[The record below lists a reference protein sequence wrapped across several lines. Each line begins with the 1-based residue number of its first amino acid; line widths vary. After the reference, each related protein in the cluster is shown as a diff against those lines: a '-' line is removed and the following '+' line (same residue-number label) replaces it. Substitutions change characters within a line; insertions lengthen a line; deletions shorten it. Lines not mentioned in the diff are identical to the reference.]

1 MSSDRLTVTVPL
13 RWTEKRDDGVLRVG
27 GVAAPFNSDSTDL
40 GFLERLQPGC
50 FRKALERRDNAVLT
64 LQHDDSHPMASVKT
78 GTLELRETQAGLE
91 FQADLVDTSKA
102 RDMFAQVKAGLLDA
116 CSFVFTSNPE
126 DGFTDSWQRDSDG
139 TKRRFIS
146 SIGKLLDVSVVVG
159 PAYQATSVAARSRPE
174 RLAALKARAA
184 ATLAERG
191 TLAVRER
198 MPYGPGSE
206 FSWFRDKGRAET
218 AAQRPGMP
226 ADGLYDGRFNS
237 NPRGEFGPPSL
248 PTDGSLEES
257 RRRLRIAEDRALT
270 TSTGAGGD
278 FMMPT
283 GGPPGFVAD
292 LFATSAKALGRYAA
306 ALRHEPMPAAGTLIE
321 APKLT
326 AAATV
331 AIQLDGASDSST
343 DPTTGKASEHYSV
356 SSGHVDV
363 ERQAFDR
370 SNLDVVLAKELG
382 ELLGQKLDQ
391 QILQGTGAN
400 NQLLGLLTVTGV
412 TTTTYTDASPTA
424 AKVLQQAIA
433 KCLSD
438 TATARG
444 ASDGFLILLHDR
456 RFLWLASHLGFDPGQ
471 GLTDVGLDAQFI
483 RGQVMPTNLGA
494 GTNQDPV
501 IVLRREDALLFGEAP
516 QFRVFEQPLSAN
528 LRVRIQAFQYSA
540 FLPDRFPAAIGVAN
554 GTGLVTP
561 TW

>member
-1 MSSDRLTVTVPL
+1 MSSNLTVTVPL
-13 RWTEKRDDGVLRVG
+13 RWTEKREDGVLRVS
-27 GVAAPFNSDSTDL
+27 GVAAPFNSDSADL

-50 FRKALERRDNAVLT
+50 FRKALERQDNAVLT
-64 LQHDDSHPMASVKT
+64 FQHDDTHPMASVKT

-91 FQADLVDTSKA
+91 FQAQLVDTSKA

-139 TKRRFIS
+139 TRRRFIS

-191 TLAVRER
+191 TLAVREK
-198 MPYGPGSE
+198 MPYGPGSD
-206 FSWFRDKGRAET
+206 FSWFRDKARFET
-218 AAQRPGMP
+218 ATRTSALPVGVS
-226 ADGLYDGRFNS
+226 DGRLS
-237 NPRGEFGPPSL
+237 PRPRGEGGPPSL
-248 PTDGSLEES
+248 PTDGPLEET

-283 GGPPGFVAD
+283 GGPPGFIAD
-292 LFATSAKALGRYAA
+292 LFALSAKALGRYAA

-321 APKLT
+321 APRLT
-326 AAATV
+326 AAASV
-331 AIQLDGASDSST
+331 AIETDGMSDSST
-343 DPTTGKASEHYSV
+343 DPTTSKASEHYSFA
-356 SSGHVDV
+356 SGHVDV
-363 ERQAFDR
+363 DRQAFDR

-382 ELLGQKLDQ
+382 ELLGNKLDQ
-391 QILQGTGAN
+391 QVLQGTGAN

-424 AKVLQQAIA
+424 AKVLQQAIT

-444 ASDGFLILLHDR
+444 ASDGFLILCHDR

-471 GLTDVGLDAQFI
+471 GLTDVGLDATFV

-494 GTNQDPV
+494 GTNQDPI
-501 IVLRREDALLFGEAP
+501 IVLRREDVPLFAEAP
-516 QFRVFEQPLSAN
+516 QFRVFENPLSGN
-528 LRVRIQAFQYSA
+528 LRVRVQAFQYSA
-540 FLPDRFPAAIGVAN
+540 FLPDRFAAAIGVAN
-554 GTGLVTP
+554 GTGLVNP

>member
-13 RWTEKRDDGVLRVG
+13 TWTEKRDDGVLRVG
-27 GVAAPFNSDSTDL
+27 GVAAPFNSDSEDL
-40 GFLERLQPGC
+40 GFIERLMPGA
-50 FRKALERRDNAVLT
+50 FGRALSRKDNAVLT
-64 LQHDDSHPMASVKT
+64 FQHDETHPLASVKT
-78 GTLELRETQAGLE
+78 GSLKLRETSAGLE
-91 FQADLVDTSKA
+91 FDAELVDTSRA
-102 RDMFAQVKAGLLDA
+102 RDLFAQIKAGLVEQ
-116 CSFVFTSNPE
+116 CSFVFTSDPAH
-126 DGFTDSWQRDSDG
+126 GFTDRWERGEDG
-139 TKRRFIS
+139 TRRRFIS

-174 RLAALKARAA
+174 RLAALKARTA

-198 MPYGPGSE
+198 MPYGPGSD
-206 FSWFRDKGRAET
+206 FSWFRDKARFET
-218 AAQRPGMP
+218 ATRTSPLPVGVS
-226 ADGLYDGRFNS
+226 DGRLS
-237 NPRGEFGPPSL
+237 PRPHGSSGPPSL
-248 PTDGSLEES
+248 PTDGPLEET
-257 RRRLRIAEDRALT
+257 RRRLSIAEGRALT
-270 TSTGAGGD
+270 TSTGGGGD

-283 GGPPGFVAD
+283 GGPPGFIAD
-292 LFATSAKALGRYAA
+292 LFALSAKALGRYAA

-321 APKLT
+321 APRLT
-326 AAATV
+326 AAASV
-331 AIQLDGASDSST
+331 AIETDGMSDSST
-343 DPTTGKASEHYSV
+343 DPTTGKASQHYSV

-363 ERQAFDR
+363 DRQAFDR

-382 ELLGQKLDQ
+382 ELLGNKLDQ

-471 GLTDVGLDAQFI
+471 GLVDVGLDAQFI
-483 RGQVMPTNLGA
+483 RGQVMPVNLGA

-501 IVLRREDALLFGEAP
+501 IVLRREDIPLFAEAP
-516 QFRVFEQPLSAN
+516 QFRVFENPLSGN
-528 LRVRIQAFQYSA
+528 LRVRVQASQYSA
-540 FLPDRFPAAIGVAN
+540 FLPDRFAAAIGVAN

>member
-1 MSSDRLTVTVPL
+1 M
-13 RWTEKRDDGVLRVG
+13 
-27 GVAAPFNSDSTDL
+27 
-40 GFLERLQPGC
+40 PGA
-50 FRKALERRDNAVLT
+50 FRRALSRKDNAVLT
-64 LQHDDSHPMASVKT
+64 FQHDETHPLASVKT
-78 GTLELRETQAGLE
+78 GSLRLQETAQGLE
-91 FQADLVDTSKA
+91 FDAELVDTSRA
-102 RDMFAQVKAGLLDA
+102 RDLFAQIKAGLVEQ
-116 CSFVFTSNPE
+116 CSFVFTSDPAH
-126 DGFTDSWQRDSDG
+126 GFTDRWERGDDG
-139 TKRRFIS
+139 TRRRFIS

-159 PAYQATSVAARSRPE
+159 PAYQATSVAARTRPE

-206 FSWFRDKGRAET
+206 FSWFRDKARVTSATAPPALPPSGSSAGRWN
-218 AAQRPGMP
+218 P
-226 ADGLYDGRFNS
+226 
-237 NPRGEFGPPSL
+237 NPRGEYGPPNL
-248 PTDGSLEES
+248 PSDGKLEAAVA
-257 RRRLRIAEDRALT
+257 RLSIAEGRALT
-270 TSTGAGGD
+270 TATGAGGD

-283 GGPPGFVAD
+283 GGAPGFVAD

-306 ALRHEPMPAAGTLIE
+306 ALRHEPMPAAGTLIQ

-331 AIQLDGASDSST
+331 AIQLDGASDSAT
-343 DPTTGKASEHYSV
+343 DPTTGQASEHYSF
-356 SSGHVDV
+356 SSGHIDV

-391 QILQGTGAN
+391 QVLQGTGAN
-400 NQLLGLLTVTGV
+400 NQLLGLLTASGV

-424 AKVLQQAIA
+424 AKVLQQAIT

-444 ASDGFLILLHDR
+444 ASDGFLVLLHDR
-456 RFLWLASHLGFDPGQ
+456 RFLWLASHLGFDPGA
-471 GLTDVGLDAQFI
+471 GLADLGLGATFV
-483 RGQVMPTNLGA
+483 RGQLMPTNLGG

-501 IVLRREDALLFGEAP
+501 IVLRREDVPLFVEPPG
-516 QFRVFEQPLSAN
+516 FRVFENPLSGN
-528 LRVRIQAFQYSA
+528 LRVRVQAFQYSA
-540 FLPDRFPAAIGVAN
+540 FLPDRFAAAIGVVN